1 MFRKKGHALETM
13 QDRLFIFILSLLQ
26 NIDMQDYLLKE
37 PQLLNKTA
45 KSITAFSSIFSE
57 DLDSIQSNDMKI
69 TSTEL
74 GASFKQYDIK
84 NIAEP
89 ITKNPCN
96 FSLARG
102 WMSNGV
108 WNISCMEHFK
118 SNTFYIYID

>member
-1 MFRKKGHALETM
+1 
-13 QDRLFIFILSLLQ
+13 
-26 NIDMQDYLLKE
+26 MQDYLLKE

-45 KSITAFSSIFSE
+45 KSISAFSSIFSE
-57 DLDSIQSNDMKI
+57 DSIQSNDMKI

-74 GASFKQYDIK
+74 GASFKQRDIK

-102 WMSNGV
+102 WMSNGI

-118 SNTFYIYID
+118 SNKLYTCILTSFKS

>member
-1 MFRKKGHALETM
+1 
-13 QDRLFIFILSLLQ
+13 
-26 NIDMQDYLLKE
+26 MQDYLLEE

-45 KSITAFSSIFSE
+45 KSISAFSSIFSE

-69 TSTEL
+69 TGL
-74 GASFKQYDIK
+74 GASFKQCDIK

-102 WMSNGV
+102 WMSNGI

-118 SNTFYIYID
+118 SNFIFYMYID